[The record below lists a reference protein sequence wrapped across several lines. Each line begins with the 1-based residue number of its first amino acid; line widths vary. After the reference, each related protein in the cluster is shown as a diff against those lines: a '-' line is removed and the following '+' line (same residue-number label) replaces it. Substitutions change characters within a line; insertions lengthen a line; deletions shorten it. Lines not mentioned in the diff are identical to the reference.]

1 VSARTATQGFT
12 RRLLTYFLRGLVFL
26 APVGITAYICVVVF
40 RAIDGWLGLPIP
52 GAGFAVSLAL
62 ITLFGF
68 LASSFITRS
77 LIGALDDLLERLP
90 FVRLLYSSTR
100 DLVSAFVGE
109 KRRFDK
115 PVVVELFP
123 GGNARA
129 LGFVTQES
137 LTQLEMPGFVS
148 VYMPHSYNF
157 SGQMYLFPTTA
168 VTRLDANSSDMMAF
182 IVSGGVTEIPVLTH
196 ALPCAAQPT
205 TPATAPTPAP

>member
-1 VSARTATQGFT
+1 MKPRNTAQNAT
-12 RRLLTYFLRGLVFL
+12 RKLLVYFLRGLVFL

-40 RAIDGWLGLPIP
+40 KAIDGWLGLSVP
-52 GAGFAVSLAL
+52 GAGFAVSLVL

-68 LASSFITRS
+68 LASSFITKS

-129 LGFVTQES
+129 LGFVTQEA
-137 LTQLEMPGFVS
+137 LAQLGLEGFVS

-157 SGQMYLFPTTA
+157 SGQMYLFPARA
-168 VTRLDANSSDMMAF
+168 VTRLDANSSDVMAF
-182 IVSGGVTEIPVLTH
+182 IVSGGVTEVPSL
-196 ALPCAAQPT
+196 AAQST
-205 TPATAPTPAP
+205 RATSPAASAVANRTGA

>member
-1 VSARTATQGFT
+1 MRPKTAAQGVA

-26 APVGITAYICVVVF
+26 TPVGITAYICVVVF
-40 RAIDGWLGLPIP
+40 NTIDGWLGLSIP
-52 GAGFAVSLAL
+52 GAGFAISLGL

-77 LIGALDDLLERLP
+77 LISALDDLLERLP

-100 DLVSAFVGE
+100 DLVNAFVGE

-115 PVVVELFP
+115 PVIVELFP

-129 LGFVTQES
+129 LGFVTQDA
-137 LTQLEMPGFVS
+137 LGQRGMDGYVS

-157 SGQMYLFPTTA
+157 SGQMYLFPVSA
-168 VTRLDANSSDMMAF
+168 VSGVDANSSDMMAF
-182 IVSGGVTEIPVLTH
+182 IVSGGVTEIPSLNRI
-196 ALPCAAQPT
+196 APIAAIP
-205 TPATAPTPAP
+205 PDPFKSPSSP